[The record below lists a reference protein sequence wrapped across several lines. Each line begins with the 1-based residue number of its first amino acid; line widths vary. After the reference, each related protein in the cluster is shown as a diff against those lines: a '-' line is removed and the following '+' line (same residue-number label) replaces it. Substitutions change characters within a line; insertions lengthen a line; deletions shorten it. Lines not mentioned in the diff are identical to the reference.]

1 MNEQILE
8 IVGKLLAAIVVG
20 LVGYLAPKFNKWL
33 EEKTS
38 RETSENVML
47 MVRAFVRAADQ
58 MFKAEDPDGS
68 IRNAYVKDQLKAL
81 GVAITAEVNAY
92 IESEVFAL
100 NKKEAVAND

>member
-20 LVGYLAPKFNKWL
+20 LVGYLTPQFNKWL

-38 RETSENVML
+38 RETTENVML

-100 NKKEAVAND
+100 KKKEAVAND